1 VHADIQNNSPR
12 LSAPHKVGTHLLHSE
27 LEGADAHLCGTWKV
41 QDCFIS
47 PCYGKLTATTKLVYE
62 VRAEGEFSILNIV
75 ESVRE

>member
-1 VHADIQNNSPR
+1 VRADIQNNSPR
-12 LSAPHKVGTHLLHSE
+12 LSAPHDAYLLHSE